1 MIKRKNKFYKTI
13 ENQVIYSNTQ
23 HLHVR
28 GVGIYSIFNY
38 KYTSQG
44 FMGQICARKAAAIF
58 LFAVKNS
65 EIQRINVII
74 VGNSGTG
81 KTCLS
86 IAIGLSID
94 KYMPFV
100 AVNGAELN
108 FLNVSKIENIK
119 QIIRKAIGVRFF
131 NESFIIQGE
140 VVDIKINEENEKNN
154 LSYAK
159 LILKTNEIQS
169 TYKLGWEMYCSF
181 LKKMIKKGDIITID
195 KETNVVEK
203 TKHYGKKNCQ
213 FKKNVIG
220 NLEKHEIHEH
230 IITMYELDLLN
241 SFSDFTISKLFID
254 DIQEISNEIREK
266 IDRIVIKWQ
275 KNNKIKIIRGVLLL
289 DEANLLNI
297 DSFAYLSKN
306 IESFI
311 SPSIILST
319 GNSDLKVHDIDYVSS
334 LGIPTDFLDR
344 FLIIQTNPY
353 SYNEIKKILS
363 IKANEN
369 ELLIDIEAYELLTK
383 IGIEC
388 GIRYSI
394 YILSIITLI
403 SDDKSK
409 KINTIEIRKSFL
421 MFIDTKRF
429 ARYSKKLKK
438 KNTFYSK
445 QKF

>member
-13 ENQVIYSNTQ
+13 ENQIIFSNTQ
-23 HLHVR
+23 HSHIR
-28 GVGIYSIFNY
+28 GIGLYNIFNF
-38 KYTSQG
+38 KYALQG
-44 FMGQICARKAAAIF
+44 FIGQICARKAAAIF
-58 LFAVKNS
+58 LYAVKNS

-94 KYMPFV
+94 KTMPFV

-108 FLNVSKIENIK
+108 FLSVSKIENIK
-119 QIIRKAIGVRFF
+119 QIIRKAIGVKFF

-140 VVDIKINEENEKNN
+140 VVDVKINEESEKNN
-154 LSYAK
+154 ISFAK

-169 TYKLGWEMYCSF
+169 TYKIGWEIYSSF
-181 LKKMIKKGDIITID
+181 LKKKIKKGDIITID
-195 KETNVVEK
+195 KEKNLVEK
-203 TKHYGKKNCQ
+203 TKHFEKKNFQ
-213 FKKNVIG
+213 YKENNIG

-241 SFSDFTISKLFID
+241 SFSDFAISKLFID

-319 GNSDLKVHDIDYVSS
+319 GNSDLKIHDVNYISS
-334 LGIPTDFLDR
+334 HGIPTDFLDR

-353 SYNEIKKILS
+353 SYNEIKKILF
-363 IKANEN
+363 IKANE
-369 ELLIDIEAYELLTK
+369 ETLLIDAEAYELLTK

-394 YILSIITLI
+394 YILSIIILV
-403 SDDKSK
+403 SDNKSK
-409 KINTIEIRKSFL
+409 TINTIEIKKSFL

-429 ARYSKKLKK
+429 IRYSKKLKK
-438 KNTFYSK
+438 KNIFCPN

>member
-13 ENQVIYSNTQ
+13 ENQIIYSNTQ
-23 HLHVR
+23 HSHVK
-28 GVGIYSIFNY
+28 GIGLYNIFNF

-44 FMGQICARKAAAIF
+44 FIGQICARKAGAIF
-58 LFAVKNS
+58 LYAVKNS
-65 EIQRINVII
+65 EIQRINIII

-94 KYMPFV
+94 KTMPFV

-108 FLNVSKIENIK
+108 FLSVSKIENIK

-140 VVDIKINEENEKNN
+140 VVDVKINEESEKNN
-154 LSYAK
+154 ISYAK

-169 TYKLGWEMYCSF
+169 TYKIGWEMYSSF
-181 LKKMIKKGDIITID
+181 LKKLIKKGDIITID
-195 KETNVVEK
+195 KEKNLVEK
-203 TKHYGKKNCQ
+203 TKHFEKKNYQ
-213 FKKNVIG
+213 YRENNIG

-241 SFSDFTISKLFID
+241 SFSDFAISKLFID

-319 GNSDLKVHDIDYVSS
+319 GNSDLKIHDVNYVSS
-334 LGIPTDFLDR
+334 HGIPTDFLDR

-353 SYNEIKKILS
+353 SYNEIKKILF
-363 IKANEN
+363 IKANE
-369 ELLIDIEAYELLTK
+369 ETLLIGTEAYELLTK

-394 YILSIITLI
+394 YILSILILI
-403 SDDKSK
+403 SDNKSK
-409 KINTIEIRKSFL
+409 KINTIEIKKSFL

-429 ARYSKKLKK
+429 IRYSKKLKK
-438 KNTFYSK
+438 KNIFCTN